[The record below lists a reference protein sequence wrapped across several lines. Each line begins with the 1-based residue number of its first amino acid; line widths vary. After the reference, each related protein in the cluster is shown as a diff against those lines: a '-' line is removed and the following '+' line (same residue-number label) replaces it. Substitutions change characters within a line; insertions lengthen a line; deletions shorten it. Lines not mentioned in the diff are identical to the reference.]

1 MTSFG
6 YRKHKKNKIK
16 LYDNILDFK
25 VHFESKVTLMQQ
37 LNEQDWIKSMYIKDI
52 TYIISMAIKPHVC
65 DSWNITKQK
74 KIEKK
79 CNFHL

>member
-25 VHFESKVTLMQQ
+25 IHFESKVTLMQQ
-37 LNEQDWIKSMYIKDI
+37 LNEQD
-52 TYIISMAIKPHVC
+52 
-65 DSWNITKQK
+65 
-74 KIEKK
+74 
-79 CNFHL
+79 